1 MINWLE
7 HAAKTREPIF
17 SGAKCI
23 LSTAAPSTSTGTTT
37 LLNMEK
43 LRLPT
48 LETNSDSVTENR
60 PWTYMGA
67 TRPPAEVRVVHFG
80 ISYY

>member
-43 LRLPT
+43 LRLPS

-60 PWTYMGA
+60 PWTYTGA